1 MPQGKKQCPSCESF
15 CGVRTSKC
23 KGCGHVFEKK
33 KKKAKPTI
41 KKTSILHR
49 LLNPPTSNKRMF
61 YMREM
66 KLLNNLCEK
75 YSLEFM
81 NIVTFTK
88 KLDSLTYF
96 TSPKLKQTLDQKFRA
111 FNYCV
116 DNSKYVEYDLGEKV
130 GEDRPIST
138 KNKTIK
144 DFLNE

>member
-1 MPQGKKQCPSCESF
+1 MPRGKKQCPNCESF
-15 CGVRTSKC
+15 CAARNTKC

-33 KKKAKPTI
+33 I
-41 KKTSILHR
+41 KKPKSPINKTNILKR
-49 LLNPPTSNKRMF
+49 LLDTPSSSKRVF

-66 KLLNNLCEK
+66 KLLNALCEK

-81 NIVTFTK
+81 NVLTFSK
-88 KLDSLTYF
+88 KVDSLTYF

-130 GEDRPIST
+130 GEDKQISA

>member
-1 MPQGKKQCPSCESF
+1 MPQGKKQCPNCESF
-15 CGVRTSKC
+15 CGVRTLKC
-23 KGCGHVFEKK
+23 KGCGHIFEKK
-33 KKKAKPTI
+33 KKEAKSEI
-41 KKTSILHR
+41 NKTKILNR
-49 LLNPPTSNKRMF
+49 LLDTPKANKRVF

-66 KLLNNLCEK
+66 KLLNVLCER

-81 NIVTFTK
+81 NVLTFSK
-88 KLDSLTYF
+88 KVDSLRYF

-130 GEDRPIST
+130 GEDKPIST